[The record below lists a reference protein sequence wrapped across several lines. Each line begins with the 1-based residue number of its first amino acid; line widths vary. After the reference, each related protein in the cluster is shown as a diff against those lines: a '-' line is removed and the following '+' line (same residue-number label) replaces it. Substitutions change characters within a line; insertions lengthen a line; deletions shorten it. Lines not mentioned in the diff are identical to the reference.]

1 MKFEMINN
9 FDSQY
14 KFNNQAIYD
23 IILQISKNENKQFE
37 SVNLIISTDEYL
49 NKLKK
54 TYFNKDHYTDV
65 ITFNLEDS
73 NELIEG
79 EIYISM
85 ARIID
90 NSDQFNVEVND
101 ELKRIIIHGVL
112 HLIGYNDI
120 ENHEKQIMTKLENQ
134 YMALN
139 SQLIVN

>member
-1 MKFEMINN
+1 
-9 FDSQY
+9 
-14 KFNNQAIYD
+14 
-23 IILQISKNENKQFE
+23 
-37 SVNLIISTDEYL
+37 
-49 NKLKK
+49 
-54 TYFNKDHYTDV
+54 
-65 ITFNLEDS
+65 
-73 NELIEG
+73 
-79 EIYISM
+79 M

-90 NSDQFNVEVND
+90 NSVQFNVEVND

>member
-1 MKFEMINN
+1 MINN

-23 IILQISKNENKQFE
+23 IILKISKNENKQFE

-90 NSDQFNVEVND
+90 NSHQFNVRLND

-120 ENHEKQIMTKLENQ
+120 KKHEKPRC
-134 YMALN
+134 MARN
-139 SQLIVN
+139 AVFSVFFVRK

>member
-112 HLIGYNDI
+112 HLIDYNDI